1 MRKLANLEINNFDPA
16 NNDLLNCIIVS
27 ERSECWVLSGNSSYH
42 CKTFLRIPWKKSVW
56 VFSSIFSIISVII
69 LCYCCCCCL
78 PTPTPHPPLFLF
90 IQRNK
95 QRNKQVPCDTAN
107 HTTHPYPLI
116 LHITPTELILQSHWL
131 GLRSQFLLILMGI
144 RHPSPEAALQNL
156 HQILYGSSWRRQN
169 VYPLTELHFPKHR

>member
-16 NNDLLNCIIVS
+16 NNDLLNYIIMS
-27 ERSECWVLSGNSSYH
+27 EGSECWVLSGNSSYH
-42 CKTFLRIPWKKSVW
+42 CKTFLRVPWKKSVW

-69 LCYCCCCCL
+69 LL
-78 PTPTPHPPLFLF
+78 PLLLLSPHPHPSPLFLF

-116 LHITPTELILQSHWL
+116 LHITPTELILQSHRL

-156 HQILYGSSWRRQN
+156 HQILYGSSWRQQN
-169 VYPLTELHFPKHR
+169 VYPLMELHFPKHC